1 MSGSKHSNNV
11 GRAGEFLALSKLSL
25 AGFSCTLIQ
34 HDVDDAY
41 IKTSSGKLLTLQV
54 KTASKIAKNEKKYKW
69 PTVVISGN
77 KRSDIYAL
85 VAYDTQKI
93 FWVRGDSH
101 IIKKW
106 TTRLYPQDFEDEDEL
121 LKQVINSFER

>member
-1 MSGSKHSNNV
+1 MLAELENFWLCQDFRSLGFHVRLSN
-11 GRAGEFLALSKLSL
+11 
-25 AGFSCTLIQ
+25 T
-34 HDVDDAY
+34 
-41 IKTSSGKLLTLQV
+41 TSSGKLLTLQV

-69 PTVVISGN
+69 PTVVIGGN

-106 TTRLYPQDFEDEDEL
+106 TTRLFPQDFEDEDEL